1 MKRLLYILLFATIYV
16 SCSTYDGSDYYSPAP
31 TYVSTPLKEYLL
43 YISNDIV
50 TDCLLELESALKM
63 DQEGSMAK
71 YFYLSDGTS
80 LSTDGSVWTV
90 NRDGALK
97 GATITK
103 VAGVAAWEFD
113 YNGDFDF
120 NGCKFP
126 TLFKLRAT
134 ATDPTADGHRDW
146 NVELNGTRTEED
158 GYVCLFNH
166 EEANIKYTAVESEGS
181 SWNAYGYLKM
191 EVLKNGVKVDALI
204 MELRGGISSIS
215 ITHIL

>member
-1 MKRLLYILLFATIYV
+1 MKRLLYLLIVTTTLV
-16 SCSTYDGSDYYSPAP
+16 SCSKYDGTDHYSPSP
-31 TYVSTPLKEYLL
+31 SYVSTYLKDYLL

-63 DQEGSMAK
+63 DKEGSMAK

-103 VAGVAAWEFD
+103 IAGVAAWEFD
-113 YNGDFDF
+113 YDGDFAF
-120 NGCKFP
+120 GECKFP
-126 TLFKLRAT
+126 TKFKLRA
-134 ATDPTADGHRDW
+134 AAVDPTADGHRDW

-166 EEANIKYTAVESEGS
+166 EEANIKYTAAEPEGS

-191 EVLKNGVKVDALI
+191 EVQKGGVRVDALI

-215 ITHIL
+215 ITHI

>member
-1 MKRLLYILLFATIYV
+1 MKRLLYLLIVTTTLV
-16 SCSTYDGSDYYSPAP
+16 SCSQYDGTDHYSPSP
-31 TYVSTPLKEYLL
+31 SYVSTYLKDYLL

-63 DQEGSMAK
+63 DKEGSMAK

-103 VAGVAAWEFD
+103 IAGVAAWEFD
-113 YNGDFDF
+113 YDGVFAF
-120 NGCKFP
+120 GECKFP
-126 TLFKLRAT
+126 TKFKLRA
-134 ATDPTADGHRDW
+134 AAVDPTADGHRDW
-146 NVELNGTRTEED
+146 NVELNGTRTEQD

-166 EEANIKYTAVESEGS
+166 EEANIKYTAAEPEGS
-181 SWNAYGYLKM
+181 RWNAYGYLKM
-191 EVLKNGVKVDALI
+191 EVQKRGVRVDALI

-215 ITHIL
+215 ITHI